1 MSVSLSRRD
10 AIKGMMAAG
19 AAVVA
24 SPYLASLSGT
34 AQASP
39 NQSVPVQG
47 TKASSS
53 SSSNLAN
60 SISSDVEPIVLII
73 KNDVVRGFK
82 GLQEVRVQDSGLASN
97 LKSTMAGRFG

>member
-19 AAVVA
+19 ASVVA
-24 SPYLASLSGT
+24 LPYLASLSGT
-34 AQASP
+34 ARASP

-47 TKASSS
+47 TKASPSS
-53 SSSNLAN
+53 STNLAN